1 MGERQESQLYGA
13 EASAA
18 AEGGDG
24 VATADAGPDAGWD
37 PEGQPAAAEWGGSD
51 PRGDTAWQQPEQLQ
65 LQPEGQAWDMA
76 AAEQQQW
83 VGADAEDG
91 TDAAAA
97 QAAAPEV
104 YSDEQVLKPLHGIR
118 DPALMKVSDHAL
130 L

>member
-1 MGERQESQLYGA
+1 MADRQESQPYGA

-24 VATADAGPDAGWD
+24 VATADAAPDAGWD
-37 PEGQPAAAEWGGSD
+37 PEGQPAAAEWGSID
-51 PRGDTAWQQPEQLQ
+51 PMGNADWQQPEQP
-65 LQPEGQAWDMA
+65 QPEGQAWDAA

-104 YSDEQVLKPLHGIR
+104 YSDEQVLKSASSLAFCSETHF
-118 DPALMKVSDHAL
+118 
-130 L
+130 